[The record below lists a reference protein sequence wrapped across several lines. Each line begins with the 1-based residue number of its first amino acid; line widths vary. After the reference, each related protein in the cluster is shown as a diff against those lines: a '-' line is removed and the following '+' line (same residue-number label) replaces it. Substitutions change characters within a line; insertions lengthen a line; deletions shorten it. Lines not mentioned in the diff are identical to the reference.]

1 MIARWKERTVRRP
14 SVGRSIAR
22 RLSLFKNMSTHSLP
36 PYFPP
41 SRATDS
47 PPSFLPLRGHGQRVN
62 QLESEPRSLC
72 SLRVPRPSS
81 LVPPLPSAS
90 FGLFFFFSVSVSP
103 LFGIP
108 LHFASVGKTASNGQ
122 FQIPWPPPPPLRHRF
137 KPPQFRARARPLS
150 CFDSEKT
157 EGETGTEMAAVDSGL
172 DSDGLG
178 PGMQSGGRGC
188 ASVHLCLY
196 QTQSGGKEGGRL
208 IFHANRI
215 SFRGNR
221 PRPLALSRLR
231 GLPSRGPMSIGTLLS
246 TIHRMKRDE
255 AIDKWPIL
263 TSPVLPYLHIRG
275 VGGGERRSMERRGGQ
290 GGKEGRKEG
299 GETRWFVV
307 SEAEKMTRNKLPPH
321 SLRQRGGKRE
331 EGRGEEE
338 EEMEQ
343 EAAVAVAV
351 AA

>member
-1 MIARWKERTVRRP
+1 M
-14 SVGRSIAR
+14 
-22 RLSLFKNMSTHSLP
+22 LP
-36 PYFPP
+36 P
-41 SRATDS
+41 S
-47 PPSFLPLRGHGQRVN
+47 
-62 QLESEPRSLC
+62 
-72 SLRVPRPSS
+72 PSS
-81 LVPPLPSAS
+81 LVPRPSPPLLLTRSS
-90 FGLFFFFSVSVSP
+90 SGLFFFCFFFSFP

-108 LHFASVGKTASNGQ
+108 LLFTSVGKTASNGQ

-172 DSDGLG
+172 DSDGPG

-255 AIDKWPIL
+255 AIDKGPIL
-263 TSPVLPYLHIRG
+263 TSPVLP
-275 VGGGERRSMERRGGQ
+275 
-290 GGKEGRKEG
+290 
-299 GETRWFVV
+299 
-307 SEAEKMTRNKLPPH
+307 
-321 SLRQRGGKRE
+321 
-331 EGRGEEE
+331 
-338 EEMEQ
+338 
-343 EAAVAVAV
+343 
-351 AA
+351 

>member
-1 MIARWKERTVRRP
+1 MIARWKERTVGP
-14 SVGRSIAR
+14 VAR
-22 RLSLFKNMSTHSLP
+22 RLSLFKNMSTRLLAPSLSP
-36 PYFPP
+36 LVSQA
-41 SRATDS
+41 SRALDR
-47 PPSFLPLRGHGQRVN
+47 PPLLPTRGHWQRVN
-62 QLESEPRSLC
+62 QLESEPRSFC
-72 SLRVPRPSS
+72 SLRVPCPSS
-81 LVPPLPSAS
+81 LVPRPSPPLLLTRSS
-90 FGLFFFFSVSVSP
+90 LGLFFFCFFFSFP

-108 LHFASVGKTASNGQ
+108 LLFTSVGKTASNGQ
-122 FQIPWPPPPPLRHRF
+122 FQIPWPPPPPMRHRF
-137 KPPQFRARARPLS
+137 KPPQFRARARPPS

-172 DSDGLG
+172 DSDGPG

-263 TSPVLPYLHIRG
+263 TSPVLP
-275 VGGGERRSMERRGGQ
+275 
-290 GGKEGRKEG
+290 
-299 GETRWFVV
+299 
-307 SEAEKMTRNKLPPH
+307 
-321 SLRQRGGKRE
+321 
-331 EGRGEEE
+331 
-338 EEMEQ
+338 
-343 EAAVAVAV
+343 
-351 AA
+351 